1 MEIGIRELKDRLSEI
16 LHRANSGEAVII
28 THHGQPLCQITPIE
42 TTDHQIPDFLKK
54 AAAEGW
60 LKLATSP
67 GLKKINRIKPKKSSP
82 TTTEILRE
90 MRRERDF

>member
-28 THHGQPLCQITPIE
+28 THHGQPLCQITPLE
-42 TTDHQIPDFLKK
+42 SSEHQVPEFLQQ

-60 LKLATSP
+60 LTPATTS
-67 GLKKINRIKPKKSSP
+67 GLKKIQGFKPKRSGP
-82 TTTEILRE
+82 TTEEVLRAG
-90 MRRERDF
+90 RRDRF

>member
-16 LHRANSGEAVII
+16 LHRANAGEDVIV

-60 LKLATSP
+60 LIPATTS
-67 GLKKINRIKPKKSSP
+67 GLKKIQGFKPKKSGP
-82 TTTEILRE
+82 TTEEVLRAG
-90 MRRERDF
+90 RRDRF

>member
-42 TTDHQIPDFLKK
+42 TTGHQVPDFLQK
-54 AAAEGW
+54 AAEEGW
-60 LKLATSP
+60 LKLATSQ
-67 GLKKINRIKPKKSSP
+67 GLKKIKGIKPKKSSP
-82 TTTEILRE
+82 TSTEILRE
-90 MRRERDF
+90 MRRERNF

>member
-42 TTDHQIPDFLKK
+42 PSNRHIPDFLQQ
-54 AAAEGW
+54 AADEGW
-60 LKLATSP
+60 LTLATSP
-67 GLKKINRIKPKKSSP
+67 GLKKIKRIKPKKSSP
-82 TTTEILRE
+82 TSLEILLE